1 MLTEEDFQ
9 EAAPVALHL
18 SMPLLLVLSM
28 STSYK
33 AKNFTI
39 DEPEKKESTPRS
51 GGDKSIGYSLQAVI
65 KL

>member
-9 EAAPVALHL
+9 EAEPVALHL

-39 DEPEKKESTPRS
+39 DEPEKRATPRS